1 MKENKILLFDEN
13 AERSSEIDSG
23 FKSKDIDSVLINSE
37 NELENIVNNSKNNI
51 VLISQQSLAKV
62 SKSNIKSIFSH
73 TDTIKI
79 LVHAVPND
87 ATKIIAFYKLGA
99 YRVLDESFD
108 SDEIVEYVKNLY
120 YQQNNNG
127 KHEETRFSGS
137 LSDLSLP
144 DLINSFGRDNVS
156 GVLRVYTPYC
166 SGKII
171 FNKGSI
177 DDAVSGY
184 HYGEE
189 AVLFMLTWPDGF
201 FAMRKCPI
209 KSPKHKV
216 QLSNIGLLLHG
227 ELVRN
232 TYKDIVRKIGHTAV
246 SIKLINRGDVLP
258 HLKNDYYKTV
268 TDKLTN
274 FTILQEVLA
283 YSQINFIELANW
295 LLDLKS
301 KNNLEIRDDSGIDV
315 DSLPELETE
324 SKSGLVEHLL
334 GAKEVEYLR
343 EILHAEEFSMGK
355 LLILATDVMDK
366 TNFIHIF
373 NQGDRTPIRTNK
385 ELDYTRID
393 LDDYFSL
400 NIFGVSLDQKLK
412 DSIQKVSQ
420 GLLGYIILIN
430 AQTPENFEYANYIIS
445 FLNESHSVPWT
456 VVITNTADD
465 DKLFDEVVSKI
476 RIPENRDLIPCEV
489 SQKDDIKNVI
499 LSLK

>member
-283 YSQINFIELANW
+283 YSQINFIELADW

>member
-1 MKENKILLFDEN
+1 MKENKILLFDEDSQ
-13 AERSSEIDSG
+13 RSSEIDFG
-23 FKSKDIDSVLINSE
+23 IKSKDIDLVLINSE
-37 NELENIVNNSKNNI
+37 GELEKNIKNSNNSI
-51 VLISQQSLAKV
+51 LLITQQSLAQV
-62 SKSNIKSIFSH
+62 SKSNIKTIFSQSENK
-73 TDTIKI
+73 KI
-79 LVHAVPND
+79 LIFAVPHD

-99 YRVLDESFD
+99 YRVLDETYN
-108 SDEIVEYVKNLY
+108 SDEIVEYVNNLY
-120 YQQNNNG
+120 YQHSNNG

-144 DLINSFGRDNVS
+144 DLINSFGRDKVS

-171 FNKGSI
+171 FHKGNI

-189 AVLFMLTWPDGF
+189 AVLYMLTWSDGF

-209 KSPKHKV
+209 KSPKNKV

-227 ELVRN
+227 ETVRNSYNDLVRQ
-232 TYKDIVRKIGHTAV
+232 IGHPAV
-246 SIKLINRGDVLP
+246 SVKLVNKGDVLP
-258 HLKNDYYKTV
+258 KLKNNYYKTIA
-268 TDKLTN
+268 DKLAQYS
-274 FTILQEVLA
+274 ILQEALA
-283 YSQINFIELANW
+283 YSQINFVELANW
-295 LLDLKS
+295 LLELK
-301 KNNLEIRDDSGIDV
+301 NNDNLEIRDDSGIDI

-334 GAKEVEYLR
+334 GAKEVDYLR

-400 NIFGVSLDQKLK
+400 NVFGVSLDQKLK

-430 AQTPENFEYANYIIS
+430 AQKPENFEYANYIIG
-445 FLNESHSVPWT
+445 FLNDTYKVPWT
-456 VVITNTADD
+456 AAITNTGDD
-465 DKLFDEVVSKI
+465 DALFNKVELKI
-476 RIPENRDLIPCEV
+476 KVPGNRNLVPCDV
-489 SQKDDIKNVI
+489 AQKDDIKNVI
-499 LSLK
+499 LSLI

>member
-1 MKENKILLFDEN
+1 MKENKILLFDEDV
-13 AERSSEIDSG
+13 ERSSEIESG
-23 FKSKDIDSVLINSE
+23 FKTRGIDSVLVQTE
-37 NELENIVNNSKNNI
+37 NELEKVIIDSINYII
-51 VLISQQSLAKV
+51 LITHQSLSKV
-62 SKSNIKSIFSH
+62 SKANIKSIFKQS
-73 TDTIKI
+73 TQKKI
-79 LVHAVPND
+79 LVYAVPKD
-87 ATKIIAFYKLGA
+87 ATKVIAFYKLGA
-99 YRVLDESFD
+99 YRVLDDSLD
-108 SDEIVEYVKNLY
+108 SDEIIEYVNNLY
-120 YQQNNNG
+120 YFQSTNG
-127 KHEETRFSGS
+127 QHEETRFSGS
-137 LSDLSLP
+137 LSNLSLP

-156 GVLRVYTPYC
+156 GVLRLYTPYC

-171 FNKGSI
+171 FHKGNI

-189 AVLFMLTWPDGF
+189 AVLFMLTWSDGF
-201 FAMRKCPI
+201 FAMRKCSI

-227 ELVRN
+227 ESVRN
-232 TYKDIVRKIGHTAV
+232 QFRDILRKIGHAAV
-246 SIKLINRGDVLP
+246 SVKLVNKGDILP

-268 TDKLTN
+268 SDKISN
-274 FTILQEVLA
+274 FSILQDVLA

-295 LLDLKS
+295 LLELKN
-301 KNNLEIRDDSGIDV
+301 KNNLEIRDDSGIDI

-334 GAKEVEYLR
+334 GAKEVDYLR

-355 LLILATDVMDK
+355 LLVLATDITDK

-373 NQGDRTPIRTNK
+373 NQGDKTPIRTNK
-385 ELDYTRID
+385 ELDYARID

-400 NIFGVSLDQKLK
+400 NVFGVSLDQKLK

-430 AQTPENFEYANYIIS
+430 AQKPENFEYANYIIG
-445 FLNESHSVPWT
+445 FLNDTYSAPWT
-456 VVITNTADD
+456 VAITDTNED
-465 DKLFDEVVSKI
+465 DKLFDKVASKI
-476 RIPENRDLIPCEV
+476 RIPENRDLIPCDV
-489 SQKDDIKNVI
+489 SQKDDIRNVI

>member
-1 MKENKILLFDEN
+1 M
-13 AERSSEIDSG
+13 
-23 FKSKDIDSVLINSE
+23 
-37 NELENIVNNSKNNI
+37 
-51 VLISQQSLAKV
+51 
-62 SKSNIKSIFSH
+62 
-73 TDTIKI
+73 
-79 LVHAVPND
+79 PND

-99 YRVLDESFD
+99 YKVLDESFG
-108 SDEIVEYVKNLY
+108 SDEIVEYVNNLY

-137 LSDLSLP
+137 LTDLSLP
-144 DLINSFGRDNVS
+144 DLINSFGRDKVS

-171 FNKGSI
+171 FHQGSI

-189 AVLFMLTWPDGF
+189 AVLFMLTWSDGF

-227 ELVRN
+227 ESVRN
-232 TYKDIVRKIGHTAV
+232 SYKDIVRKIGHTAV

-268 TDKLTN
+268 TDKLAN

-295 LLDLKS
+295 LLDLKI

-315 DSLPELETE
+315 DSLPELESE

-355 LLILATDVMDK
+355 MLILATDVMDK

-373 NQGDRTPIRTNK
+373 NQGDRSPIRTNK

-430 AQTPENFEYANYIIS
+430 AQKPENFEYANYIIS
-445 FLNESHSVPWT
+445 FLNESYSVPWT
-456 VVITNTADD
+456 IAITNTADD
-465 DKLFDEVVSKI
+465 DALFSKVETKI
-476 RIPENRDLIPCEV
+476 RIPETRDLIPCDV